1 MIFISLPAIVIT
13 PDCCWCGLWRLFLS
27 LCLCPAKLVA
37 NISLTLTGDTT
48 TQIMAPTVGGGFKI
62 ISVEFEPTN
71 LAFSKWKISFGS
83 NKKKTLGCPSFPLFP
98 IIFQSLPL
106 HQD

>member
-1 MIFISLPAIVIT
+1 MIFISLPVIVIT

-48 TQIMAPTVGGGFKI
+48 TQIMAPTVG
-62 ISVEFEPTN
+62 EP
-71 LAFSKWKISFGS
+71 LEQIFRKIS
-83 NKKKTLGCPSFPLFP
+83 L
-98 IIFQSLPL
+98 
-106 HQD
+106 